1 MKDILTFSLFTVDR
15 QFPSLKCDSVKLNV
29 ADSVSG
35 KFSGSYG
42 IRKGHAKA
50 VFSLAEGTTEVYK
63 DGKLIFSAHTSDG
76 FATVEDN
83 EVRVTADFA
92 EEK

>member
-1 MKDILTFSLFTVDR
+1 MKDMKLILFTPQR
-15 QFPSLKCDSVKLNV
+15 QLPTVECDSVKLNV

-50 VFSLAEGTTEVYK
+50 VFTLKEGRISASLNNQEV
-63 DGKLIFSAHTSDG
+63 FSAECGEG
-76 FATVEDN
+76 FATVDGD
-83 EVRVTADFA
+83 EVRVTVDSVK
-92 EEK
+92 EN

>member
-1 MKDILTFSLFTVDR
+1 MKDMKLILFTPQR
-15 QFPSLKCDSVKLNV
+15 QFPTVECDSVKLNV

-50 VFSLAEGTTEVYK
+50 VFTLKEGRISASLNNREV
-63 DGKLIFSAHTSDG
+63 FSAECGEG
-76 FATVEDN
+76 FATVDGD
-83 EVRVTADFA
+83 EVRVTVDSVK
-92 EEK
+92 EN